1 MARLDGRVA
10 LITGA
15 AGGQGAAAA
24 RRYVAEGA
32 RVAVADVRDEAGKAL
47 VAELG
52 ASARYFSLDVTD
64 EEAWSATVDGIRD
77 AFGAL
82 DVLINNA
89 GVLQFGGVSDTS
101 PADYERVV
109 RVNQVGT
116 FLGMRAVADTMTAA
130 GSGSIINI
138 SSIEGLRAAPYVLAY
153 TASKFA
159 VRGMTK
165 CAALELGERGV
176 RVNSVHPGMID
187 TRMVR
192 DAAGPDADLSPVAQ
206 KIALRRLGQP
216 EDIADLVVFLGSAES
231 SYCTGAEFV
240 VDGGATATHSLLT

>member
-1 MARLDGRVA
+1 MARLDGKVA

-15 AGGQGAAAA
+15 AGGQGAASA

-32 RVAVADVRDEAGKAL
+32 RVAVADVEDDPGKELAD
-47 VAELG
+47 ELG
-52 ASARYFSLDVTD
+52 SAARYFHLDVTD
-64 EEAWSATVDGIRD
+64 EGEWKSIVEHVLD
-77 AFGAL
+77 AFGGV

-89 GVLQFGGVSDTS
+89 GVLKFGGVEDTTLS
-101 PADYERVV
+101 DYESVI
-109 RVNQVGT
+109 RVNQIGT
-116 FLGMRAVADTMTAA
+116 FLGMQAVSPIMRES
-130 GSGSIINI
+130 GSGSIVNV
-138 SSIEGLRAAPYVLAY
+138 SSIEGLAAAPYVLAY

-165 CAALELGERGV
+165 VAALELGGKGV

-192 DAAGPDADLSPVAQ
+192 DASGSVDLSPIGKKV
-206 KIALRRLGQP
+206 ALRRMGRP
-216 EDIADLVVFLGSAES
+216 EEIADLMVFLGSDDS

-240 VDGGATATHSLLT
+240 ADGGATATHSLLS